1 MADPD
6 PAQFWQKV
14 TEIDSHGKV
23 RTLKLRNLREYQR
36 YFVEVQYQDLAPADK
51 TAAPLHLTRL
61 QQEIDRRSHARTQW
75 IAAASALLALVGI
88 LMGQFQRKTRTQS
101 TTALAISYLHWH
113 SCSVDNP
120 STTVNGHPRTDNRP
134 HTEHDAH
141 TNSHRAQARKQATV
155 SPKALVSVSS
165 SSRACA
171 VRIPTG
177 ERSGL

>member
-61 QQEIDRRSHARTQW
+61 QQEIDRRCHARTQW

-101 TTALAISYLHWH
+101 TTAQPSHTYVGSPAASTTPVPQSTATPEPTL
-113 SCSVDNP
+113 VPTP
-120 STTVNGHPRTDNRP
+120 STKPTPTATEQRRGSKRRSRP
-134 HTEHDAH
+134 K
-141 TNSHRAQARKQATV
+141 R
-155 SPKALVSVSS
+155 
-165 SSRACA
+165 
-171 VRIPTG
+171 
-177 ERSGL
+177 